1 MMEVRTV
8 GEKLTTYQ
16 TQPRQQAYS
25 SSKPPQPPSSSSPPP
40 TALRPPII
48 RLHCRPNGDPIV
60 QHDRDSGLRL
70 KDYLPTGT
78 SRARFCLGI
87 TYDHIDDYLYSI
99 APARDRL
106 LEKME
111 EYAETNNVPIIGPLV
126 GRFLYNLAKT
136 SHSKRVLEI
145 GAAIGYSGIW
155 LGRAVASEKG
165 SVTTIELDPRR
176 AELAEKNISEA
187 GLSRTIKVTRG
198 DALEVIPKLKDEYDL
213 IFLDSDKEIY
223 SEAFK

>member
-1 MMEVRTV
+1 
-8 GEKLTTYQ
+8 
-16 TQPRQQAYS
+16 
-25 SSKPPQPPSSSSPPP
+25 
-40 TALRPPII
+40 
-48 RLHCRPNGDPIV
+48 
-60 QHDRDSGLRL
+60 LRL

-223 SEAFK
+223 SEAFKKSVKLLRKGGLFIADNALWNGEVSTGGTSSEARAMIKFNKEVSSFPGMSTVIVPLRDGVLVSLKD